1 MMFST
6 FLTHNRNR
14 RQDESNPETPTTPNT
29 GYSTQSATTIRRS
42 RRVTPT
48 SGNVIA
54 SGSTTDASSERSPK
68 LGSRGR
74 TQVPSTSILTSPTRR
89 ETHGSSEYPR
99 RGRRNPPGVAST
111 EWSYQDERKPRS
123 NSRRRRLYPPQNE
136 EAAISSSPNLYEY
149 EPDFTTAFERPQ
161 SRAEHRPGDT
171 SAIAIG
177 PPPQVVRLDST
188 GSGDND
194 SGLELEI
201 RNIGDDSILVR
212 IFLADNRSTLT
223 T

>member
-1 MMFST
+1 M
-6 FLTHNRNR
+6 
-14 RQDESNPETPTTPNT
+14 
-29 GYSTQSATTIRRS
+29 
-42 RRVTPT
+42 
-48 SGNVIA
+48 
-54 SGSTTDASSERSPK
+54 
-68 LGSRGR
+68 
-74 TQVPSTSILTSPTRR
+74 
-89 ETHGSSEYPR
+89 
-99 RGRRNPPGVAST
+99 AST